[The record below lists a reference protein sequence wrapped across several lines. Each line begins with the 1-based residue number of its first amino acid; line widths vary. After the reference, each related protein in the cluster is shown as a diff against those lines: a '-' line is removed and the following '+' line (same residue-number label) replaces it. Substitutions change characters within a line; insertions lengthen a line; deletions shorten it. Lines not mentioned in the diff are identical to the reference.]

1 MHLEIFVFHGHWL
14 FVCGFSVK
22 SGMSLKFWLFF
33 VDLFFGYDIMHPA
46 FFCSMDAIFLVLL
59 TQDLGLNWVTFKC
72 NRNLMNNKLTG
83 SIPQSLNNIVS
94 PTGTLQQL

>member
-1 MHLEIFVFHGHWL
+1 M
-14 FVCGFSVK
+14 K